1 MRLLLILAFSF
12 ASALSVVSGVVPLT
26 ANDVSLMLRS
36 GYSSEAVLRE
46 LSTRHFADTLD
57 PEMEKQLIH
66 AGANAELIQALRS
79 GAYQLSASEIAAA
92 KDKRLAQQKRAG
104 GVPEQSKPAEG
115 AKADALVQSNA
126 APATA
131 HPGDAVYQR
140 LKDDLVYWH
149 EGGVTHF
156 DDETLEHKKLYL
168 LFFSANWSASGRKFT
183 PQLVEYYNRVAPE
196 HPEFEAIFFSADRS
210 RFAMETYMAQSNM
223 PWPAVAYDK
232 RAGKAGDIQK
242 NLVSEIPC
250 LILADATGKVLSH
263 SGSGESGFDAG
274 KVLAD
279 LDQIFGRGSESAIGP
294 TR

>member
-1 MRLLLILAFSF
+1 MRLLLVLAFSF

-26 ANDVSLMLRS
+26 ASDISLMLRS
-36 GYSSEAVLRE
+36 GCSSEAVLRE

-57 PEMEKQLIH
+57 PEMEKRLIH

-79 GAYQLSASEIAAA
+79 GAYQLSASEITAA
-92 KDKRLAQQKRAG
+92 KDKRLAQERGAG
-104 GVPEQSKPAEG
+104 GVLEQSKPAES
-115 AKADALVQSNA
+115 AKADALAQSNA

-149 EGGVTHF
+149 EGGVSHF
-156 DDETLEHKKLYL
+156 DDEALEHKKLYL
-168 LFFSANWSASGRKFT
+168 LFFSANWSVPGRKFT

-223 PWPAVAYDK
+223 PWPAVAYDE
-232 RAGKAGDIQK
+232 RGGKAGDIQK
-242 NLVSEIPC
+242 NFVSEIPC
-250 LILADATGKVLSH
+250 LILADANGKILSR
-263 SGSGESGFDAG
+263 SRNGESGFDAG

-279 LDQIFGRGSESAIGP
+279 LDQIFARGSNSTIAP

>member
-12 ASALSVVSGVVPLT
+12 ASALSAVSGVVPLS
-26 ANDVSLMLRS
+26 ANDISLMLRS

-57 PEMEKQLIH
+57 PGMEKQLIH
-66 AGANAELIQALRS
+66 AGAKAELIQALRS

-92 KDKRLAQQKRAG
+92 KDKRLAQQGPTG
-104 GVPEQSKPAEG
+104 GALEQSKPAES
-115 AKADALVQSNA
+115 AKANAVGQSNA

-131 HPGDAVYQR
+131 PPADAVYQR

-156 DDETLEHKKLYL
+156 DDEALEHKKLYL
-168 LFFSANWSASGRKFT
+168 LFFSGSWSPAARKFT
-183 PQLVEYYNRVAPE
+183 PQLVDYYNRVAPD
-196 HPEFEAIFFSADRS
+196 HPEFEVIFFSADRS
-210 RFAMETYMAQSNM
+210 QYAMETYMAQSSM
-223 PWPAVAYDK
+223 PWPAIAYDK
-232 RAGKAGDIQK
+232 RSGKAGDIQN
-242 NLVSEIPC
+242 NLVREIPC
-250 LILADATGKVLSH
+250 LILAEATGKVLSR
-263 SGSGESGFDAG
+263 SGGGENSSSLE

-279 LDQIFGRGSESAIGP
+279 LDQIFARGGESAIAP